1 MPTAVGGVTP
11 SLQML
16 QEYLLRDRAFGFFLN
31 VDVEVG
37 TSLYTELSQIRLC
50 AVSYL
55 HQRGLALQGG
65 CTCYLLAPGSDPEV
79 FYSSNKGGLCP
90 V

>member
-16 QEYLLRDRAFGFFLN
+16 QEYFLRDRAFGFFLN

-37 TSLYTELSQIRLC
+37 ASLYTELSQIHPC
-50 AVSYL
+50 AASYL
-55 HQRGLALQGG
+55 PQRGLALQAGG
-65 CTCYLLAPGSDPEV
+65 TCYLLAPGSDPEV